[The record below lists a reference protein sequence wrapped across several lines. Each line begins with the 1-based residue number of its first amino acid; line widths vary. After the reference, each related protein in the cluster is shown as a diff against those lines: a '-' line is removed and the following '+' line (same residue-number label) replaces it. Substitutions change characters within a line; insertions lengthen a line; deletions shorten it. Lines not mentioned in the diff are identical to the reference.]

1 MWYIKNILFKLRTSQ
16 SAILTS
22 IKDGA
27 GSGSS
32 IEGKKRNNIIWKEEI
47 KLSLLA
53 DDKNVCIKNPKDKVL
68 QLLRKFSEFSG

>member
-1 MWYIKNILFKLRTSQ
+1 MWYIKNILFKLRNSQ
-16 SAILTS
+16 SAILIS
-22 IKDGA
+22 IKVGA

-32 IEGKKRNNIIWKEEI
+32 IAGKKRNNTIQKEEI

-53 DDKNVCIKNPKDKVL
+53 DDKNVYIKNPKDKVL